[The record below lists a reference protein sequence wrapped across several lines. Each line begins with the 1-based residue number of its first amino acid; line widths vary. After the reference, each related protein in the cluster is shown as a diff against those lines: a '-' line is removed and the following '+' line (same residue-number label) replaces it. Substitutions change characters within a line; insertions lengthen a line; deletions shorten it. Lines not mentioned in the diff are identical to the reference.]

1 LLLRCFVPAKGANLR
16 GFSVSNP
23 VSQVPKLSFV
33 IAPRLLRTILFLGW
47 AGSVAFA
54 PSMAAAQATIQTQ
67 GTWALL
73 MDADT
78 QSVLF
83 EKNADQLMSPASMAK
98 IMTAELVFKALKEG
112 KLTLDETMVISE
124 NAWRKGGAPSSGSKM
139 FAALHS
145 KVRVEDLLRGLIVQ
159 SGNDAAI
166 ALAEGLGGT
175 EDVFATMMT
184 KRGRELGLQ
193 NSTFTNSWGKS
204 DPQQKVTARD
214 LAKLAIHVIKTYP
227 EYYKYFGEL
236 EFTWNKIR
244 QLNRN
249 PLLTMNIGADGL
261 KTGNIDDSGFGLVGS
276 AVENGQ
282 RLILVING
290 VKTARERSEEARKL
304 LNWGMRAF
312 DGKNVY
318 AAGEVVGS
326 AKVYGGNIGSV
337 DLVTELPVRVL
348 VPRGSTERLTG
359 RVVYT
364 GPLIPPIRQ
373 GDEVARLK
381 VFRGNVQ
388 ALDAPLKAAS
398 DVGPGSLN
406 QRALDAG
413 MEYFSGLLRKY
424 VFKS

>member
-1 LLLRCFVPAKGANLR
+1 MQIRADSRFE
-16 GFSVSNP
+16 SVQ
-23 VSQVPKLSFV
+23 VSKLSLA
-33 IAPRLLRTILFLGW
+33 IAPRLLRTILSLGI
-47 AGSVAFA
+47 ALGVAFTVVF
-54 PSMAAAQATIQTQ
+54 PPRMAAAQATIQTQ
-67 GTWALL
+67 ATWALL

-83 EKNADQLMSPASMAK
+83 EKNADQPMSPASMTK

-112 KLTLDETMVISE
+112 KLTLDDTMVISE
-124 NAWRKGGAPSSGSKM
+124 NAWRKGGAPSRGSKM
-139 FAALHS
+139 FASLHS

-166 ALAEGLGGT
+166 ALAEGMAGS

-184 KRGRELGLQ
+184 RRARELGLR
-193 NSTFTNSWGKS
+193 NSTFTNSWGNS
-204 DPQQKVTARD
+204 DPQQKMTARD
-214 LAKLAIHVIKTYP
+214 LALLSLHVIKTYP
-227 EYYKYFGEL
+227 EYYKYFGET

-249 PLLTMNIGADGL
+249 PLLAMNIGADGL

-290 VKTARERSEEARKL
+290 VKTAKERSEEARKL

-312 DGKNVY
+312 DGKDIY

-337 DLVTELPVRVL
+337 DLVTETPVRVL
-348 VPRGSTERLTG
+348 LPRGSSERLRG
-359 RVVYT
+359 NIVYT
-364 GPLIPPIRQ
+364 GPLIPPIKQ

-381 VFRGNVQ
+381 LFRGNVQ
-388 ALDAPLKAAS
+388 AFDAPLKAAT
-398 DVGPGSLN
+398 DVRTGSLN

-413 MEYFSGLLRKY
+413 MEYFSGLIRKY

>member
-1 LLLRCFVPAKGANLR
+1 MP
-16 GFSVSNP
+16 
-23 VSQVPKLSFV
+23 FV
-33 IAPRLLRTILFLGW
+33 IAPRLLRTILSLGI
-47 AGSVAFA
+47 AVGVAFA
-54 PSMAAAQATIQTQ
+54 PSMASAQATIQTQ
-67 GTWALL
+67 ATWALL

-98 IMTAELVFKALKEG
+98 IMTAELVFKDLKEG
-112 KLTLDETMVISE
+112 RLTLDDTMVISE

-166 ALAEGLGGT
+166 ALAEGLAGS
-175 EDVFATMMT
+175 EEVFATMMT
-184 KRGRELGLQ
+184 KRARELGMRD
-193 NSTFTNSWGKS
+193 STFTNSWGRF

-214 LAKLAIHVIKTYP
+214 LAKLANHIIKTYP
-227 EYYKYFGEL
+227 EYYKYFGEQ

-249 PLLTMNIGADGL
+249 PLLAMNIGADGL

-290 VKTARERSEEARKL
+290 VKTARDRSEESRKL

-312 DGKNVY
+312 DSKNIFT
-318 AAGEVVGS
+318 AGEVVGA
-326 AKVYGGNIGSV
+326 AKVYGGNMGSV
-337 DLVTELPVRVL
+337 DLITELPVRVL
-348 VPRGSTERLTG
+348 VPRGSSERLTG
-359 RVVYT
+359 RIVYT
-364 GPLIPPIRQ
+364 GPLIPPIKQ

-388 ALDAPLKAAS
+388 AFDAPLRAAS
-398 DVGPGSLN
+398 DVESGSLN

-413 MEYFSGLLRKY
+413 MEYFSGLIRKY

>member
-1 LLLRCFVPAKGANLR
+1 MPL
-16 GFSVSNP
+16 
-23 VSQVPKLSFV
+23 V
-33 IAPRLLRTILFLGW
+33 IAPRLLRTILSLGIVF
-47 AGSVAFA
+47 GLAFA

-67 GTWALL
+67 ATWALL

-83 EKNADQLMSPASMAK
+83 EKNADQPMSPASMAK
-98 IMTAELVFKALKEG
+98 IMTAELVFKDLKDG
-112 KLTLDETMVISE
+112 KLKLDDTMVISE
-124 NAWRKGGAPSSGSKM
+124 NAWRKGGAPSKGSKM

-145 KVRVEDLLRGLIVQ
+145 HVRVEDLLRGLIVQ

-166 ALAEGLGGT
+166 ALAEGMAGS
-175 EDVFATMMT
+175 EDVFARIMT
-184 KRGRELGLQ
+184 KRARELGLRD
-193 NSTFTNSWGKS
+193 STFTNSWGGF

-214 LAKLAIHVIKTYP
+214 LAKLANYIIKTYP
-227 EYYKYFGEL
+227 EYYKYFGET

-261 KTGNIDDSGFGLVGS
+261 KTGSIEDSGFGLVGS
-276 AVENGQ
+276 VVENGQ

-290 VKTARERSEEARKL
+290 VKTARDRSEEARKL

-312 DGKNVY
+312 DRKDIF

-326 AKVYGGNIGSV
+326 AKVYGGNIGNV

-348 VPRGSTERLTG
+348 VPRGASERLTG
-359 RVVYT
+359 RIVYT
-364 GPLIPPIRQ
+364 GPLIPPIKE

-388 ALDAPLKAAS
+388 AFDAPLKAAS

-413 MEYFSGLLRKY
+413 MEYLSGLIRKY